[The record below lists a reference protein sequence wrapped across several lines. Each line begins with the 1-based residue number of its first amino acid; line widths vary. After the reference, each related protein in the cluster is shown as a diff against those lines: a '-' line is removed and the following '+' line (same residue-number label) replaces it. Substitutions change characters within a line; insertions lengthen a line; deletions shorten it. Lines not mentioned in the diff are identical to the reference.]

1 MIDRKAR
8 DILAKNFRHLICG
21 QISNDQFEDRLK
33 KSKDAG
39 VCEVFYNGAW
49 PLYDDLH
56 EHKLTGKWAIP
67 EEGKPIAARYILF
80 LKTDLEYEWPRKTG
94 IKEVPWAYLGLF
106 TFGISSLIRNRI
118 MTNGER
124 GDKSVWPFYRRS
136 DYEAALEVPPY
147 LDREHS
153 TRALDTDRG

>member
-8 DILAKNFRHLICG
+8 DILAENFRHLICG

-67 EEGKPIAARYILF
+67 EEGKPIAARYTPHTLRHSYATH
-80 LKTDLEYEWPRKTG
+80 LLE
-94 IKEVPWAYLGLF
+94 
-106 TFGISSLIRNRI
+106 
-118 MTNGER
+118 NGEDIR
-124 GDKSVWPFYRRS
+124 YAPRR
-136 DYEAALEVPPY
+136 ATL
-147 LDREHS
+147 
-153 TRALDTDRG
+153 TRYGCWRTTTIARPIC